1 MKLLTRLFPFR
12 LAFAFA
18 HPSFSRPVISSI
30 QHFQSARRFCMAY
43 KSSEVRRWLWIRS
56 NYVARLSSDV
66 VIARQATTAPCDVL
80 YKYQLR

>member
-30 QHFQSARRFCMAY
+30 QHFQSTRRFCMAY